1 MTIESHDATTV
12 QQPPSACIAANV
24 AAAIAED
31 VGSGDITAQLIGV
44 EHHSTAVVIT
54 REHGVFC
61 GRPWGQETCRQVDPT
76 IASEW
81 LVGEGALIV
90 PDQPLL
96 KLKGPTRGLLT
107 VERSL
112 LNFLQLLS
120 GTATATRHYLDLL
133 DGTSCKLLD
142 TRKTLP
148 GLRAAQKYAVRT
160 AGGSNPRMGLF
171 DAFLIKENH
180 LTAASSIIDA
190 VKHARML
197 MPDAVVEVEVESLA
211 QLSDAIAAAADI
223 ALIDNFTLAM
233 TEQAVALA
241 RDKILLEAS
250 GGIDEN
256 TITDIARAGVDYISV
271 GNLTKEVSPLDLS
284 MRIQD

>member
-1 MTIESHDATTV
+1 
-12 QQPPSACIAANV
+12 
-24 AAAIAED
+24 
-31 VGSGDITAQLIGV
+31 
-44 EHHSTAVVIT
+44 
-54 REHGVFC
+54 
-61 GRPWGQETCRQVDPT
+61 
-76 IASEW
+76 
-81 LVGEGALIV
+81 
-90 PDQPLL
+90 
-96 KLKGPTRGLLT
+96 
-107 VERSL
+107 
-112 LNFLQLLS
+112 
-120 GTATATRHYLDLL
+120 
-133 DGTSCKLLD
+133 
-142 TRKTLP
+142 
-148 GLRAAQKYAVRT
+148 
-160 AGGSNPRMGLF
+160 MGLF

-223 ALIDNFTLAM
+223 ALIDNITLAM
-233 TEQAVALA
+233 TEPAVALA